1 MQGSRLRIRH
11 FKENDLEDLHRLLSD
26 EEVMRFLEPPFSKE
40 KTTDFLRE
48 VGLCDEPFIYAVDN
62 LEGRLSEN

>member
-48 VGLCDEPFIYAVDN
+48 VGL
-62 LEGRLSEN
+62 